1 MVRKVAGIFGIGF
14 LLVAVLGFF
23 TPGGMSME
31 ADPARAGHVLGL
43 FPVNLLHNI
52 VHLIFGIWGL
62 AASRSWSGARS
73 YARITGPLYLLL
85 AVLGYFVPNGFGVV
99 PLGGHDI
106 WLHVL
111 IGAVLTAVG
120 YTAAAT
126 EPGTMRA
133 GAAARA

>member
-99 PLGGHDI
+99 PLGGHDV
-106 WLHVL
+106 WLHAL
-111 IGAVLTAVG
+111 LAAV
-120 YTAAAT
+120 AAYFGFFHT
-126 EPGTMRA
+126 RERPLPRT
-133 GAAARA
+133 